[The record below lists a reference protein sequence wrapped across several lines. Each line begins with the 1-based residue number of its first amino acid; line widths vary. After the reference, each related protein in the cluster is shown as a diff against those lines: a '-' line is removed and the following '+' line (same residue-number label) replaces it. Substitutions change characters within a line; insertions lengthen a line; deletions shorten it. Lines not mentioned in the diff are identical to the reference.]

1 MRSFKCPKCE
11 HSSQKMNLST
21 DQTKLHLG
29 CTWCKY
35 TWDEPTSDTIANEME
50 EISFSDTTV
59 SDRPFRITEEHYGNA
74 STVTIILTSL
84 VGGLAQTVLT
94 ADTPTPAELLKYRS
108 YLTNIRLV
116 VGNALDKLRESP
128 ILQRI
133 EKTE

>member
-1 MRSFKCPKCE
+1 
-11 HSSQKMNLST
+11 
-21 DQTKLHLG
+21 
-29 CTWCKY
+29 
-35 TWDEPTSDTIANEME
+35 ME